1 MWLRLLIGV
10 IVIYLLYRLIK
21 RSKGHREALNPTLG
35 ASGEDLVED
44 PLCRTYVPV
53 SRSCRELI
61 DGKTLYFCSQSCLE
75 QYKEKCANAADT
87 QGRREARS

>member
-1 MWLRLLIGV
+1 MWLRMLIIAG
-10 IVIYLLYRLIK
+10 VIYLLYRLTK
-21 RSKGHREALNPTLG
+21 RLKGHHEALKPSSG

-44 PLCRTYVPV
+44 PLCHTYVPV

-61 DGKTLYFCSQSCLE
+61 DGKMVYFCSQSCLE
-75 QYKEKCANAADT
+75 RYKEKCANAET